1 MRHLACG
8 DAGRPRARACS
19 PLSCLSTCDAIL
31 QCSTLVLGF
40 LFFFLQQRLQNG
52 NLGHGKQGRGGAD
65 NVHVSNCPRTA
76 CSGSRALCGTDCVC
90 VCAVVCARIPPSL
103 TARAGRYERRTPLVS
118 SCGFAE
124 QISGCQRAA
133 CRFVTAVYGSAMR
146 TRILENTDF
155 APTFF
160 RCCRKPADHS
170 ALWYHAISP
179 CRPHACKRLNW
190 NGHEGQRWVMPKSNG
205 ERWHWR
211 QASSHEQV
219 SVPRTSAGRLLGI
232 NKMQDDNRDQER
244 R

>member
-1 MRHLACG
+1 MRALALPFRVCLPAMPFCSLAEVALEWINQAFG
-8 DAGRPRARACS
+8 SRFSFFSPTKWVGERMGTSVAASKAAGAQTTFTFR
-19 PLSCLSTCDAIL
+19 TV
-31 QCSTLVLGF
+31 LVLHAVALG
-40 LFFFLQQRLQNG
+40 LFVVRI
-52 NLGHGKQGRGGAD
+52 
-65 NVHVSNCPRTA
+65 
-76 CSGSRALCGTDCVC
+76 VC

-232 NKMQDDNRDQER
+232 NKMQDDNRDQGR